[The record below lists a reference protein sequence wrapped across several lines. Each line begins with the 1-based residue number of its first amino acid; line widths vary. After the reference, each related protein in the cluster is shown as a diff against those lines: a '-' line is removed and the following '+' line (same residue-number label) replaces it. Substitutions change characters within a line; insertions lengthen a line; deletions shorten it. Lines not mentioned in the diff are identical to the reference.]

1 MSVGWALLESGERPP
16 QGLFN
21 LLARPNRP
29 EGLQHSGSVSSM
41 TSKHTSQTV
50 HLRGSELRF
59 TKHLLSDGP
68 CSAVSGDIHR
78 TLTGC
83 PSQGIQEV
91 LEDKVTHWYFQM
103 PGKVIRFAFSPEC
116 FCSLAKKVKTAKGV
130 CRLHRQVAGSFS
142 PASSLCCFFFL
153 TPTES
158 LYVPFLLSLPGA
170 GSPCLSLRVFS
181 PAAPPHRAPG
191 NGALRTGKWQTPAL
205 LEATAFFTRT
215 SGLHFRDSNYTA
227 HTAFKGFR
235 SAFHVGCSY

>member
-1 MSVGWALLESGERPP
+1 
-16 QGLFN
+16 
-21 LLARPNRP
+21 
-29 EGLQHSGSVSSM
+29 
-41 TSKHTSQTV
+41 
-50 HLRGSELRF
+50 
-59 TKHLLSDGP
+59 
-68 CSAVSGDIHR
+68 
-78 TLTGC
+78 
-83 PSQGIQEV
+83 
-91 LEDKVTHWYFQM
+91 M

-181 PAAPPHRAPG
+181 AIFSPAAPPHRAPG

-227 HTAFKGFR
+227 HTAFWKGEVTR
-235 SAFHVGCSY
+235 SKAQSQQAEALSPGRWAAGCDLNLRNTP

>member
-29 EGLQHSGSVSSM
+29 EGLQRPGSFSSL
-41 TSKHTSQTV
+41 TSKHTSRTV
-50 HLRGSELRF
+50 HLRSSELRF

-68 CSAVSGDIHR
+68 CSVVSGDIHR

-116 FCSLAKKVKTAKGV
+116 FCSLAKKVKTAKGSV
-130 CRLHRQVAGSFS
+130 GCIDKLLGHFPQLPHFVI
-142 PASSLCCFFFL
+142 FFFFFSHPL
-153 TPTES
+153 S
-158 LYVPFLLSLPGA
+158 LFTSLFFFPFLELALPV
-170 GSPCLSLRVFS
+170 SLRVFS
-181 PAAPPHRAPG
+181 AIFSLAAPPDRAPG

-215 SGLHFRDSNYTA
+215 SGLHFRDSN
-227 HTAFKGFR
+227 
-235 SAFHVGCSY
+235 

>member
-158 LYVPFLLSLPGA
+158 LYVPFFFPFLELALPVSLWGSSLQSSRRRPRPTVLLGTERSGRASGRLQP
-170 GSPCLSLRVFS
+170 SWKPRRFS
-181 PAAPPHRAPG
+181 PAPLACIFETLTTRHIPLSKVSV
-191 NGALRTGKWQTPAL
+191 AL
-205 LEATAFFTRT
+205 FM
-215 SGLHFRDSNYTA
+215 
-227 HTAFKGFR
+227 
-235 SAFHVGCSY
+235 